1 MDAHEELRTLRLRI
15 AELEQKVSE
24 LEQKVSESEQK
35 VSELEQ
41 RNEHLRVSRRV
52 LMNLLEK
59 VEREKIAL
67 IHNLEKENMRLQR
80 DNSRFAK
87 WIFSK
92 NRQIVELQERIA
104 EEKA

>member
-1 MDAHEELRTLRLRI
+1 MLRLRA
-15 AELEQKVSE
+15 AELEH
-24 LEQKVSESEQK
+24 K

-41 RNEHLRVSRRV
+41 RVEHLRVSRRV

-59 VEREKIAL
+59 VEREKVAL

-87 WIFSK
+87 WLFSK
-92 NRQIVELQERIA
+92 NRQIVELQERIIE